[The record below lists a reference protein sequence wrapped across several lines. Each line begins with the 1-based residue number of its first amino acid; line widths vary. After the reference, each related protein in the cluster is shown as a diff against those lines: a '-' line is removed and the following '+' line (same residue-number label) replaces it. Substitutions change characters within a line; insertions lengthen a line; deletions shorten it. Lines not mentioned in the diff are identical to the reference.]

1 MWILIFALFNI
12 ILFVFSIY
20 FLLNRKIIKKIPLKP
35 KFFIERFLDNWLN
48 LIIIF
53 MIVGFHLIEVKFID
67 PIVTDWVGLD
77 YADII
82 QSYENGIVNWF
93 SHNWTPGLLQFFVLI
108 YIIIY
113 TFTLWFSPFYF
124 IIGNKKKAMKSLVY
138 GLLIIYI
145 ISLPFYLFLPVTNVY
160 TFYGTESPLEQ
171 VFPSIESFF
180 YATTTTNNCL
190 PSMHTAMT
198 ILIAY
203 CLGLTG
209 NRKLKFFGYFVMV
222 SVMISVIYLSIHWI
236 TDVLIGA
243 ILSLGGIFILRRY
256 IKDK

>member
-1 MWILIFALFNI
+1 MWILIFALLNI
-12 ILFVFSIY
+12 VLFVFSIY
-20 FLLNRKIIKKIPLKP
+20 FLLNQKTIRKIPLKP
-35 KFFIERFLDNWLN
+35 KFFIERFLDNWLPL
-48 LIIIF
+48 LIIFI
-53 MIVGFHLIEVKFID
+53 IVGFHLIEVKFID
-67 PIVTDWVGLD
+67 PIVTDWVGFD
-77 YADII
+77 YADTI
-82 QSYENGIVNWF
+82 QSFENGIVYWF
-93 SHNWTPGLLQFFVLI
+93 SQNWTLGLLYFFVLI

-124 IIGNKKKAMKSLVY
+124 IIGNKKKAMKFLVY

-145 ISLPFYLFLPVTNVY
+145 ISLPFYLFIPVTNVY
-160 TFYGTESPLEQ
+160 TFYGVESPLEQ
-171 VFPSIESFF
+171 VIPSIDNFF

-203 CLGLTG
+203 CLSLTG

-236 TDVLIGA
+236 TDVITGAMLAIGV
-243 ILSLGGIFILRRY
+243 IFIL
-256 IKDK
+256 